1 MRALKLLL
9 SDSIKYSRELA
20 GDYEDLN
27 EVVDFMEKFSSIEEE
42 LMYVNKEE
50 EEQKLKN
57 TDINIARQEG
67 LVTGRIEGKIEGKIE
82 GALASKKE
90 TIKNLTDMKMPSKQI
105 AIAINMPEKEVIK
118 IQEEFAINVPVEK

>member
-1 MRALKLLL
+1 MKSLT

-50 EEQKLKN
+50 EERRLKN
-57 TDINIARQEG
+57 LDVNIAHK
-67 LVTGRIEGKIEGKIE
+67 EGKLEGE
-82 GALASKKE
+82 LASKKE
-90 TIKNLTDMKMPSKQI
+90 TIKNSINLGLTLEQVSKLVDMPI
-105 AIAINMPEKEVIK
+105 DEVEK
-118 IQEEFAINVPVEK
+118 IQNELKVTLKAC

>member
-1 MRALKLLL
+1 MRALKLLT

-57 TDINIARQEG
+57 TDINIARQEA
-67 LVTGRIEGKIEGKIE
+67 LVTGRIEGKIE

-90 TIKNLTDMKMPSKQI
+90 MIRNSAKLGLTPEQI
-105 AIAINMPEKEVIK
+105 AMAVNLPVKEVER
-118 IQEEFAINVPVEK
+118 IQKEQKKN